1 MVIILFLTA
10 LFIIMKIVKEY
21 YASNWD
27 KRLSASV
34 RFGADNINEGETGFI
49 YEEIVNDKFLP
60 LPIVNI
66 KFELDKSIIYKE
78 SVRGIVSDKQ
88 YRSDVISVLPNRK
101 IKRRFDVKY
110 TKRGVYTIKT
120 VDLYTPDPVSD
131 YLRYENYDCNSV
143 IYVYPSYSRHRDILA
158 PFSRVMGQAL
168 KNKFIFEDPFEFKG
182 IRNYT
187 PLDPMKKINWG
198 ASAKT
203 GELMV
208 NNYFDTTSRHITI
221 FLDVSNNSAWK
232 RYDQL
237 EECIR
242 ITRNLM
248 EDFIKNQIPIE
259 IVTNAI
265 DYEDG
270 NDITMESGLG
280 IGILQANLRRLT
292 RIDLAKEAV
301 SMEEYFNNNE
311 SDDDELCILLSTD
324 ITDGLFSAYDRFLGN
339 NEGEWIAP
347 IMSPRDRKYFG
358 GKINITYLEVDRV

>member
-1 MVIILFLTA
+1 MVIILFLTTF
-10 LFIIMKIVKEY
+10 FIVLKIVREY

-27 KRLSASV
+27 KGLSASV
-34 RFGADNINEGETGFI
+34 HFGADAINEGENGLI
-49 YEEIVNDKFLP
+49 YEEVTNDKFLP
-60 LPIVNI
+60 LPIVNL
-66 KFELDKSIIYKE
+66 KFDLDKSIIYKE
-78 SVRGIVSDKQ
+78 SVTGIISDKQ
-88 YRSDVISVLPNRK
+88 YRSDIISMFSHHKLSRK
-101 IKRRFDVKY
+101 FEVKY

-120 VDLYTPDPVSD
+120 ADLYMLDPVSD

-143 IYVYPSYSRHRDILA
+143 IYVYPSYSRHKDILA

-187 PLDPMKKINWG
+187 PNDPMKKINWS

-208 NNYFDTTSRHITI
+208 NNFFDTTSRHIII
-221 FLDVSNNSAWK
+221 FLDMSNNSAWK

-248 EDFIKNQIPIE
+248 EDFIKNQVPIE
-259 IVTNAI
+259 IVTNAR
-265 DYEDG
+265 DFEDG
-270 NDITMESGLG
+270 SVLEMEKGLG
-280 IGILQANLRRLT
+280 IGVLQANLRKLT
-292 RIDLAKEAV
+292 RIDLDKEV
-301 SMEEYFNNNE
+301 TTMEEYFNTNE
-311 SDDDELCILLSTD
+311 AGKDELCILLSTD
-324 ITDGLFSAYDRFLGN
+324 ITEGLATAYEKYLGG

-347 IMSPRDRKYFG
+347 ILNPRDRKYIS
-358 GKINITYLEVDRV
+358 GKINMTYLEVERA